1 MGAEAIDF
9 NNGSVFKLNQVDV
22 SVGTEAVGALLL
34 DGIQAFSIDTAG
46 AMDRDSELEIWF
58 SGRGKV
64 RLEFGGAVD
73 VRGIGRWIGHHC
85 P

>member
-1 MGAEAIDF
+1 M
-9 NNGSVFKLNQVDV
+9 
-22 SVGTEAVGALLL
+22 
-34 DGIQAFSIDTAG
+34 GIQAFSIDTAG